1 MLSAKNLRKFE
12 LKIMTISFIVMKLK
26 KMINLSLKIP
36 LLQLQLK
43 YTCDRDAMLD
53 GYLSLSLSLFSLY
66 LRETFTYKRVTL

>member
-53 GYLSLSLSLFSLY
+53 GYLSLSLFSLY

>member
-53 GYLSLSLSLFSLY
+53 GYLSLSSV
-66 LRETFTYKRVTL
+66 FTCVKHSPTNE